1 MDGWYF
7 WPSGGQ
13 TGLMHLISLF
23 HQDSRC
29 YHGSQNCCSNQKYD
43 AGIVFCKM
51 LAMLSAIIL
60 SSSHVGR
67 AFMLV
72 SIMEARSTNLEIS
85 AVSDLMCLG
94 REVNDLLSLFYFPR
108 SCKRLVCQKSPR
120 CRLSYCCYGGKKSVH
135 KGVCVITT
143 VTMTQPAAQPM
154 QLPQKPPHLPPPTS
168 FLFVHSTAYRHQGHL
183 LQRQST
189 PAIHALELSHI
200 QQ

>member
-1 MDGWYF
+1 MNGWYF

-13 TGLMHLISLF
+13 AGLMHLISLF

-72 SIMEARSTNLEIS
+72 SIVKARSTNLEIS

-108 SCKRLVCQKSPR
+108 SCKRLVCQKLPR
-120 CRLSYCCYGGKKSVH
+120 CRLSYCCYGGKK
-135 KGVCVITT
+135 KC
-143 VTMTQPAAQPM
+143 TQGSLCDHNCYDDSASSAACAAPTEA
-154 QLPQKPPHLPPPTS
+154 PPPPTTYL
-168 FLFVHSTAYRHQGHL
+168 LFIWAQHCL
-183 LQRQST
+183 
-189 PAIHALELSHI
+189 
-200 QQ
+200 

>member
-72 SIMEARSTNLEIS
+72 SIVEARSTNLEIS

-120 CRLSYCCYGGKKSVH
+120 CRLSYCCYGGKKVYTREFVWS
-135 KGVCVITT
+135 
-143 VTMTQPAAQPM
+143 
-154 QLPQKPPHLPPPTS
+154 QLLRWLSQQRSLCSSHRSPPPPPTTYV
-168 FLFVHSTAYRHQGHL
+168 LF
-183 LQRQST
+183 
-189 PAIHALELSHI
+189 IWALHCL
-200 QQ
+200 

>member
-1 MDGWYF
+1 MNGWYF

-13 TGLMHLISLF
+13 AGLMHLISLF

-72 SIMEARSTNLEIS
+72 SIVKARSTNLEIS

-120 CRLSYCCYGGKKSVH
+120 CRLSYCCYGGEKK
-135 KGVCVITT
+135 C
-143 VTMTQPAAQPM
+143 TQGSLCDHNCYDDSASSAAYAAPTEA
-154 QLPQKPPHLPPPTS
+154 PPPPTTYL
-168 FLFVHSTAYRHQGHL
+168 LFIWAQHCL
-183 LQRQST
+183 
-189 PAIHALELSHI
+189 
-200 QQ
+200 